1 LAGARSWAKFMRRD
15 STGLAHRVV
24 VLVGEG
30 QPYRSAEVS
39 KVLGLPVLA
48 AIADDPEAA
57 GVYHRGG
64 TPPSRFETGPL
75 ARSLRA
81 AVQATSGHVRRTRAE
96 LLVGG
101 SPS

>member
-1 LAGARSWAKFMRRD
+1 MRRE
-15 STGLAHRVV
+15 STGLDHRVV

-48 AIADDPEAA
+48 TIADDPEAA
-57 GVYHRGG
+57 AVYHRGA
-64 TPPSRFETGPL
+64 TPPSRFETSRL

-81 AVQATSGHVRRTRAE
+81 AVEATSGHVRHTRAE
-96 LLVGG
+96 LRVGG
-101 SPS
+101 SLS